1 MDANVRKDEFV
12 KLSLRE
18 RISYGFGD
26 FAQNLV
32 FGTVGGYLL
41 FYMTNI
47 DGISAASGALIFMIV
62 RSINVVWDPY
72 VGAAVDKNNPRAGKY
87 RPYLVYFGIPLTILS
102 AMLFFP
108 TANFTANGKF
118 IYALI
123 SYLATALIYSFVN
136 VPYGSINASLTRDG
150 ESIAEL
156 TSTRMI
162 LANTAN
168 LLVYTFFPMFVQL
181 SVGGPMTDT
190 GFFGLKMPLGDYG
203 KPSAQGDWFLV
214 YGIYMVLGFAA
225 LMLSY
230 FGTHERVLPDENQ
243 KVAKITDLF
252 IELKSNKALQLL
264 GGFFLVAFT
273 FMFFGNTVWPYFMQS
288 SIGHQE
294 WMTSIGLIGSI
305 PGIFLVALWPRL
317 RGVLGKKNFFLAFL
331 GIFILGQ
338 LVLWFWSHGHQ
349 DQIMYGYIGRFL
361 QQWGLTSATGFM
373 WSLVPEIVTYSEYVS
388 GKRAAGIINAIM
400 GLCFKVGLA
409 LGGIIPALI
418 LSAYGFKDSEHVGTN
433 GLTGIEVS
441 FIWIPIVLAIVAALL
456 IVLYPLDDDDVTAM
470 NRELSEN

>member
-1 MDANVRKDEFV
+1 MDANVQKDEFV

-18 RISYGFGD
+18 RLSYGFGD

-87 RPYLVYFGIPLTILS
+87 RPYLVYFGVPLVILA

-108 TANFTANGKF
+108 TASFSQNGKF

-136 VPYGSINASLTRDG
+136 IPYGSINASLTRDG
-150 ESIAEL
+150 ESIAQL
-156 TSTRMI
+156 TSTRMM

-168 LLVYTFFPMFVQL
+168 LLVYTFFPMFIQL
-181 SVGGPMTDT
+181 AVGGPMKDT
-190 GFFGLKMPLGDYG
+190 GFFGLKLPLGDYG
-203 KPSAQGDWFLV
+203 QPGAQSKWFLV
-214 YGIYMVLGFAA
+214 YGIYMLIGFGA
-225 LMLSY
+225 LLLSY
-230 FGTHERVLPDENQ
+230 FGTRERVLPDENQ
-243 KVAKITDLF
+243 ETVKVSDILV
-252 IELKSNKALQLL
+252 ELKSNKALQILS
-264 GGFFLVAFT
+264 GFFLVAFT
-273 FMFFGNTVWPYFMQS
+273 FMFFGNTVWPYFMQT

-305 PGIFLVALWPRL
+305 PGIFLVVLWPRL
-317 RGVLGKKNFFLAFL
+317 RGIFGKKGFFVAFLAL
-331 GIFILGQ
+331 FIVGQ
-338 LVLWFWSHGHQ
+338 LILWLWSHGNQ
-349 DQIMYGYIGRFL
+349 DNIWFGYIGRFL

-373 WSLVPEIVTYSEYVS
+373 WSLVPEIVTYSEYAG
-388 GKRAAGIINAIM
+388 GKRAAGIINAVM
-400 GLCFKVGLA
+400 GLAFKVGLA
-409 LGGIIPALI
+409 LGGIVPALL
-418 LSAYGFKDSEHVGTN
+418 LSHYGFKDASHIGAH
-433 GLTGIEVS
+433 GLWAIELS
-441 FIWIPIVLAIVAALL
+441 FIWVPIALSIVAGL
-456 IVLYPLDDDDVTAM
+456 IMVIYPLKDQDVTDM
-470 NRELSEN
+470 NKELSSN